1 MRMMLETMLMGVM
14 MVAVVTMMRLTLV
27 VTGVL
32 MVIIL

>member
-1 MRMMLETMLMGVM
+1 MRMTLETMLMGVM